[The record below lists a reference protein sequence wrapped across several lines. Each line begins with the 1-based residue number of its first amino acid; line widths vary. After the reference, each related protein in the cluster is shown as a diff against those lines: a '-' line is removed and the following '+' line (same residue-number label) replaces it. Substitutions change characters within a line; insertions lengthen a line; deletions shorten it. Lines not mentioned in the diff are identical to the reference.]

1 MNKTVR
7 SQITGRVQGVG
18 YRAWVEREATK
29 RGVHGWV
36 RNCLDGSVEAV
47 FSGPEEDVIDM
58 MMACYMGPPA
68 ADVTE
73 VVSDP
78 YRGDLGKGF
87 EIRR

>member
-18 YRAWVEREATK
+18 YRAWVLREATK
-29 RGVHGWV
+29 RGLLGWV
-36 RNCLDGSVEAV
+36 RNCPDGSVEAI
-47 FSGPEEDVIDM
+47 FSGPEEDVFDM
-58 MMACYMGPPA
+58 MMVCYMGPPGA
-68 ADVTE
+68 AVTT

-78 YRGDLGKGF
+78 YRGDVGSGF

>member
-1 MNKTVR
+1 MNKTVL
-7 SQITGRVQGVG
+7 SKITGRVQGVG
-18 YRAWVEREATK
+18 YRAWVQREATK
-29 RGVHGWV
+29 RGLVGWV

-68 ADVTE
+68 ADVTA

-78 YRGDLGKGF
+78 YKGELSDGF